1 MPIPD
6 SIRNLPEKISAFC
19 PDSVLKT
26 DVFRNQMTIF
36 IRRKDV
42 LNVMTF
48 LKNDPKLHFDFLSD
62 LTAVDYLAMEKSP
75 RFQVVYNLRSM
86 KHGHRVRIK
95 VPVPENDCRTESVVS
110 LWKSANWLERE
121 TYEMYGI
128 TFDHH
133 PDLRKLLMPEA
144 FKDFPLRKDYPLRGK
159 GEREALLPEGS

>member
-36 IRRKDV
+36 IRREDV

-48 LKNDPKLHFDFLSD
+48 LKNDSELLFDFLAD
-62 LTAVDYLAMEKSP
+62 ITAVDYLAMEKTP

-95 VPVPENDCRTESVVS
+95 VPVPENDCRIESVVL
-110 LWKSANWLERE
+110 LWKSATWLERE

-128 TFDHH
+128 IFNHH